1 MLFFFL
7 SSLALLGN
15 GEILDVQGLQVQKHE
30 NSVLIDG
37 NNVENLPTTVD
48 VTDLGDLVTRSF
60 WAGQMKESS
69 AIKLNQQHSTSN
81 LFIVNFGTDGSILKS
96 KHELKGTNTGLTY
109 DFFPADSVSVL
120 TSMATS
126 QSPLQ
131 HGVVGKSWSV
141 DSQPIEAYSEP
152 KTFSSKHSFTEVI
165 DLDAITG
172 SSNPKLARALNQH
185 HPIDTING
193 DKFESSHGI
202 DFTKQEAMDALQNE
216 DFWSL
221 FSSQLESLDL
231 SDPSVESFI
240 MDMEYMRRLG
250 KSMESN
256 KQPTLYNMATTTPS
270 NPAAHEILLGALSHV
285 QKQFK
290 TQYPEGSSQI
300 VFFKEPTV
308 VSNSNAETKTSLF
321 YQAMQLSESL
331 TNGVV
336 RQDPRSYQIAIWLTI
351 FSIIIVYYFV
361 YDFMTLDYETD
372 ATLFTKWQRGTKID
386 ARMGPMSGMDGLM
399 GDVRF

>member
-1 MLFFFL
+1 
-7 SSLALLGN
+7 
-15 GEILDVQGLQVQKHE
+15 
-30 NSVLIDG
+30 
-37 NNVENLPTTVD
+37 
-48 VTDLGDLVTRSF
+48 
-60 WAGQMKESS
+60 
-69 AIKLNQQHSTSN
+69 
-81 LFIVNFGTDGSILKS
+81 
-96 KHELKGTNTGLTY
+96 
-109 DFFPADSVSVL
+109 
-120 TSMATS
+120 
-126 QSPLQ
+126 
-131 HGVVGKSWSV
+131 
-141 DSQPIEAYSEP
+141 
-152 KTFSSKHSFTEVI
+152 
-165 DLDAITG
+165 
-172 SSNPKLARALNQH
+172 LNQH

-285 QKQFK
+285 QEQFK

-351 FSIIIVYYFV
+351 FCIIIVYYFV